1 MTKTTTRL
9 TTTVENYL
17 DDLQRVRMSGGG
29 TGERSSYGPLANL
42 LNAIGGVL
50 KPKVFC
56 VGELADQGAGHPDFG
71 LYAARQVQKGQ
82 PREGQVPEGGVVEV
96 KAAGDDAW
104 LTAAGDQVSR
114 YWGRYGLVLVTN
126 TRDFVLVGEDAAGQ
140 PAKLE
145 TLRLADSA
153 EEFDRRLETPRA
165 FAGEIGAGLGEYLCR
180 ALSHRARLA
189 EPKDLAWLL
198 ASHARDALA
207 RVEAAGAAPSLEAV
221 RAALEEALGVRFE
234 GERGAQFFR
243 STLVQTLFY
252 GVFSAWVL
260 WARQVPSPT
269 GRFNWREA
277 VWHLRAPMLR
287 ALFQQ
292 ISDPGRLQP
301 LGLVEVLDW
310 TSNALDRVD
319 HAAFFARFNEGEAV
333 PYFYEPFLEGFDPEL
348 RKQLGVWYTPAEV
361 VRYMVA
367 RVDKALRDDLGI
379 ADGLAAE
386 NVYVLDPCCGTGAY
400 LSEVLRRMAANLK
413 NQGLGALT
421 GARVKQAATERV
433 FGFEIMPAPFVVAH
447 LQVGLTMQDLDATL
461 DDGMERAQVFLTNAL
476 TGWEP
481 RTTKPLPFPELEEE
495 RDRAERVKRETPILV
510 ILGNPPYNGFA
521 GMAVDEERELSEA
534 YRTTRRVR
542 RPEGQGLNDL
552 YVRFFRMAERRI
564 AKTGQGVVCFISN
577 YSWLDGLSFTGM
589 RERYLETFDAIRI
602 DCLNGDKYK
611 TGKVAP
617 DGSPDPSIFSTPD
630 DPVGIQVGTA
640 ITTLVCKADHAP
652 TREIGF
658 RHLWGQAKW
667 EKLIETAESEPEKIY
682 DLLEMAET
690 EPEEVCDIQE
700 DEVNEDLPRDM
711 VETEPEGVCD
721 RIEPMLLL
729 GLPFVP
735 TAVSEDW
742 FAWPALPDLFPVS
755 FPGVT
760 TSRDSFLVDTDLDR
774 LRERVS
780 DYFSLKLNHEEIARL
795 YPAAMRKLSG
805 SVASDARAVRDAL
818 LERGGPNETGFVP
831 YSYRPFDTRWLYWE
845 MDGGLLDRPR
855 PDYQPNVFEGN
866 IWLSSAQHL
875 RKGATEPQVCFAH
888 HMASYHLIERGALW
902 FPAYLRYDDK
912 ETNNN
917 SMQRRPNLTI
927 EAGNYLRYL
936 GASVEDLFHYVLATL
951 HDPAYRE
958 ANAGALRMEWPRIP
972 LPGWPDGE
980 TDGAAET
987 LAASAARG
995 RELACLL
1002 DPDTPVPGVT
1012 QGALRPEIAAL
1023 AVPATTDGRNMTGD
1037 DFALTAGWGHYGTGD
1052 AVMPGQGRIVERE
1065 YTPDERAALGAAIP
1079 ELGTKTLDVYLND
1092 HAFWRNVPAAIWDYK
1107 LGGYQVLKKW
1117 LSYRERDVL
1126 GRALSP
1132 EEVLYFAEM
1141 TRRVAMIMA
1150 TSRTTAA
1157 ERFEKE

>member
-1 MTKTTTRL
+1 MTKTTRL
-9 TTTVENYL
+9 TTAVETYL
-17 DDLQRVRMSGGG
+17 ADLQRIRASGGA

-42 LNAIGGVL
+42 LNAIGATL

-71 LYAARQVQKGQ
+71 LYAAKQVQKGQ
-82 PREGQVPEGGVVEV
+82 PKQGQVPDGGVVEV
-96 KAAGDDAW
+96 KAADDDAW

-114 YWGRYGLVLVTN
+114 YWDRYRLVLVTN
-126 TRDFVLVGEDAAGQ
+126 TRDFVLVGEDAAGR

-145 TLRLADSA
+145 TFRLATSA
-153 EEFDRRLETPRA
+153 AEFAQRLESPPA
-165 FAGEIGAGLGEYLCR
+165 FAGEVGTGLGEYLCR
-180 ALSHRARLA
+180 ALSHRARLV

-207 RVEAAGAAPSLEAV
+207 RVEAAGDATSLEAV

-234 GERGAQFFR
+234 GERGARFFR

-260 WARQVPSPT
+260 WARQTPPPVKA
-269 GRFNWREA
+269 FNWREA
-277 VWHLRAPMLR
+277 VWYLRAPVLR

-310 TSNALDRVD
+310 TSAALDRVD
-319 HAAFFARFNEGEAV
+319 CDAFFARFNEGEAV
-333 PYFYEPFLEGFDPEL
+333 TYFYEPFLEAFDPEL

-400 LSEVLRRMAANLK
+400 LAEVLRRIAANLESR
-413 NQGLGALT
+413 GLGALT

-447 LQVGLTMQDLDATL
+447 LQVGLTMQALDAAL
-461 DDGMERAQVFLTNAL
+461 ADDGQERAQVFLTNAL

-481 RTTKPLPFPELEEE
+481 RPTKPLPFPELEEE
-495 RDRAERVKRETPILV
+495 RDRAERVKQETPILV

-534 YRTTRRVR
+534 YRMTKRVR

-589 RERYLETFDAIRI
+589 RERYLEEFDAVRI
-602 DCLNGDKYK
+602 DNLHGDRIISEY
-611 TGKVAP
+611 AP
-617 DGSPDPSIFSTPD
+617 DGRTSETVFALQGQSP
-630 DPVGIQVGTA
+630 GIKVGTSIA
-640 ITTLVCKADHAP
+640 LLSKSGTTDTSTGGHILYRDFHQAKADE
-652 TREIGF
+652 R
-658 RHLWGQAKW
+658 RQA
-667 EKLIETAESEPEKIY
+667 LLDSLDATGIDAGYTALKPN
-682 DLLEMAET
+682 L
-690 EPEEVCDIQE
+690 
-700 DEVNEDLPRDM
+700 R
-711 VETEPEGVCD
+711 
-721 RIEPMLLL
+721 L
-729 GLPFVP
+729 GLSFKPA
-735 TAVSEDW
+735 AVSKDW
-742 FAWPALPDLFPVS
+742 FDWPALPDLLPVS
-755 FPGVT
+755 FPGVK
-760 TSRDSFLVDTDLDR
+760 TSRDGFLADTDFDR
-774 LRERVS
+774 LRARIG
-780 DYFSLKLNHEEIARL
+780 DYFDKRLSHDEIARR
-795 YPAAMRKLSG
+795 YPGAMKTTARF
-805 SVASDARAVRDAL
+805 DARAVRDAL
-818 LERGGPNETGFVP
+818 LKRSGPIDDGFIRFT
-831 YSYRPFDTRWLYWE
+831 YRPFDHRWLYWE
-845 MDGGLLDRPR
+845 AETKLLDEKRA
-855 PDYQPNVFEGN
+855 DYKPHVFEGN
-866 IWLSSAQHL
+866 MWLSAAQHL
-875 RKGATEPQVCFAH
+875 RKGAEEPQACFTN
-888 HMASYHLIERGALW
+888 HMGSLHLIERTALM
-902 FPAYLRYDDK
+902 FPTYLFDDGFGIGGN
-912 ETNNN
+912 EI
-917 SMQRRPNLTI
+917 QRRPNLSS
-927 EAGNYLRYL
+927 AAQRYL
-936 GASVEDLFHYVLATL
+936 HRLGADVEDLFHHVLATL

-980 TDGAAET
+980 ADGAAET

-995 RELACLL
+995 RELARLL
-1002 DPDTPVPGVT
+1002 DPEAPVPGVT
-1012 QGALRPEIAAL
+1012 QGTLRPEISAL

-1065 YTPDERAALGAAIP
+1065 YTPDERAALGDSIP
-1079 ELGTKTLDVYLND
+1079 ALGEKTLDVYLND
-1092 HAFWRNVPAAIWDYK
+1092 RAFWRNVPAAIWDYK

-1117 LSYRERDVL
+1117 LSYRESDVL
-1126 GRALSP
+1126 GRALTP

-1141 TRRVAMIMA
+1141 TRRVGGILDLCGAGRGQGFLGQFDWDDGFDYKRER
-1150 TSRTTAA
+1150 SR
-1157 ERFEKE
+1157 E

>member
-9 TTTVENYL
+9 TAAVETYL
-17 DDLQRVRMSGGG
+17 ADLQRVRASGGA
-29 TGERSSYGPLANL
+29 TGERSSYGPLATL
-42 LNAIGGVL
+42 LNAIGATL

-71 LYAARQVQKGQ
+71 LYAAKQVQKGQ
-82 PREGQVPEGGVVEV
+82 PKQGQVPEGGVVEV
-96 KAAGDDAW
+96 KAADDDAW

-114 YWGRYGLVLVTN
+114 YWGRYRLVLVTN
-126 TRDFVLVGEDAAGQ
+126 TRDFVLVGEDAAGR

-145 TLRLADSA
+145 TFRLAASA
-153 EEFDRRLETPRA
+153 AEFAQRLESPRA
-165 FAGEIGAGLGEYLCR
+165 FAGEAGAGLGEYLCR
-180 ALSHRARLA
+180 ALAHRARLA
-189 EPKDLAWLL
+189 EPRDLAWLL

-207 RVEAAGAAPSLEAV
+207 RVEAAGDAPSLEAV

-234 GERGAQFFR
+234 GERGARFFR

-260 WARQVPSPT
+260 WARQTPPPA
-269 GRFNWREA
+269 RAFNWREA
-277 VWHLRAPMLR
+277 VWHLRAPVMQ

-292 ISDPGRLQP
+292 LSQPGRLQP

-310 TSNALDRVD
+310 TSTALDRVD
-319 HAAFFARFNEGEAV
+319 CDAFFARFNEGEAV
-333 PYFYEPFLEGFDPEL
+333 TYFYEPFLEAFDPEL

-400 LSEVLRRMAANLK
+400 LAEVLRRIAANLE

-447 LQVGLTMQDLDATL
+447 LQVGLTMQALDAAL
-461 DDGMERAQVFLTNAL
+461 ADDGQERAQVFLTNAL

-495 RDRAERVKRETPILV
+495 RDRAERVKQETPILV

-534 YRTTRRVR
+534 YRMTKRVR

-617 DGSPDPSIFSTPD
+617 DGSPDPSIFSTEG

-640 ITTLVCKADHAP
+640 IATLVRKADHAP
-652 TREIGF
+652 TEDVGF
-658 RHLWGQAKW
+658 RHLWGQAKR
-667 EKLIETAESEPEKIY
+667 EELIET
-682 DLLEMAET
+682 
-690 EPEEVCDIQE
+690 EEVE
-700 DEVNEDLPRDM
+700 PRKLY
-711 VETEPEGVCD
+711 EN
-721 RIEPMLLL
+721 IEPILPL
-729 GLPFVP
+729 GLPFAQ
-735 TAVSEDW
+735 TAVSKDW
-742 FAWPALPDLFPVS
+742 FNWPALPDLFPMS
-755 FPGVT
+755 FPGVQT
-760 TSRDSFLVDTDLDR
+760 GRDTFLVDIDLDR
-774 LRERVS
+774 LKARVA
-780 DYFSLKLNHEEIARL
+780 DYFNTAVSHEEIVRRYPGVMKTTARF
-795 YPAAMRKLSG
+795 
-805 SVASDARAVRDAL
+805 DAHAVRDIL
-818 LERGGPNETGFVP
+818 LERGGPIDTGFVRFA
-831 YSYRPFDTRWLYWE
+831 YRPFDNRWLYWE
-845 MDGGLLDRPR
+845 AETKLLDEKRA
-855 PDYQPNVFEGN
+855 DYKPHVFNGN
-866 IWLSSAQHL
+866 LWLSNAQHL
-875 RKGATEPQVCFAH
+875 RKGAAEPQACFTQHIGAR
-888 HMASYHLIERGALW
+888 HLIERGTNM
-902 FPAYLRYDDK
+902 FPAYLHDDGFGIGGN
-912 ETNNN
+912 EI
-917 SMQRRPNLTI
+917 QRRPNLSS
-927 EAGNYLRYL
+927 AAQRYL
-936 GASVEDLFHYVLATL
+936 HRLGADVEDLFHHVLATL

-972 LPGWPDGE
+972 LPDWPNGE
-980 TDGAAET
+980 ADNSAET
-987 LAASAARG
+987 LTASAARG
-995 RELACLL
+995 RELARLL
-1002 DPDTPVPGVT
+1002 DSEAPVPGIT
-1012 QGALRPEIAAL
+1012 QGTLRPEIAAL
-1023 AVPATTDGRNMTGD
+1023 AVPATTDDRNMTGD

-1065 YTPDERAALGAAIP
+1065 YTPDERAALGDAIP
-1079 ELGTKTLDVYLND
+1079 ALGEKTLDVYLND
-1092 HAFWRNVPAAIWDYK
+1092 HAFWRNIPAAIWDYK

-1126 GRALSP
+1126 GRVLTP

-1141 TRRVAMIMA
+1141 TRRVGGMLRFTAMDSS
-1150 TSRTTAA
+1150 T
-1157 ERFEKE
+1157 